1 MWGSTSNSQNSK
13 PWKSTNQPTGSAAG
27 ATPALLGAH
36 HRFHQE
42 HVPRQIPE
50 DAILEEVGNAM
61 PYTTTTA
68 SAPTDQANVHEDVVP
83 LPPSSTMQSSENGEL
98 PRTLWMGDLDPS
110 FNERTIELLW
120 GSLGKRVR
128 VKLIRAKKNLLIP
141 CSTASTHAEEQHTQ
155 VGSLNQE
162 MSTFTPN
169 LSTNTVSPKTAS
181 ASINING
188 TNFIDPNTTQLHHA
202 GYCFVEFDTFKDAQ
216 HALTMNSK
224 PIPNVYD
231 EHIHRCTNSDFKRT
245 FRLNWASG
253 ATLQSIIPATPEY
266 SLFVGDLAP
275 DCYEQ
280 DLLSLFQTKYA
291 SVKTVRVMTDPITG
305 ASRCFGFVRFQ
316 DFLERELAVLEMNGV
331 WCKGRLLRVAYATP
345 RSSSSSTSGPSS
357 GPSNSRPRSFSD
369 NARHQKH
376 DWSVHEAILAST
388 ASPPTSSYPLSPRSS
403 VSGGLKSALFD
414 RRSSEGVA
422 TTSSGL
428 SPPKNNSNANNV
440 SNIVT
445 ISQMPLGTSKTASG
459 PNDSIQRRASTGS
472 SFFAHGIANTNMNT
486 NTNTNTNTSTT
497 VFIGGL
503 NNKIDEFQL
512 YSMFQPFGKI
522 VQVKIPHNKGCGFVK
537 FGQRRDAEAA
547 IVGLQGFILKSTG
560 LPIRLSWGR
569 ETNASTGT
577 GGMFGSFD
585 GSVATG
591 YQQQQQQQQQQQHLS
606 LQPPIT
612 SPVGNT
618 SEFGFP
624 ATEDYASAQSGPQL
638 YQQDVFGTPLSSPG
652 YSRAKRSSS
661 LSYPMSLSQSL
672 NMQDYT
678 SQSGFGNGTFS
689 GELRTAFPQ
698 TGLQPNLYSGLQAL
712 QMPHQEQQNQQ
723 QQQQQ
728 MPISPGALGL
738 SAFDQNQQN
747 ITSSN
752 LSQFPAFTDPSSGMK
767 RNSIDHHEW
776 K

>member
-1 MWGSTSNSQNSK
+1 MWGSTSNSQSSK
-13 PWKSTNQPTGSAAG
+13 PWKITNQSSGSA
-27 ATPALLGAH
+27 TQALLGAH

-50 DAILEEVGNAM
+50 DTIFEEVGNTM
-61 PYTTTTA
+61 PYP
-68 SAPTDQANVHEDVVP
+68 SATGQANVHEDVVP

-120 GSLGKRVR
+120 GSLGKQVR

-141 CSTASTHAEEQHTQ
+141 CSTASATHAGEQYTQ
-155 VGSLNQE
+155 GSAHQSGAYQDT
-162 MSTFTPN
+162 STPASN
-169 LSTNTVSPKTAS
+169 SANNPVSPKTAS

-202 GYCFVEFDTFKDAQ
+202 GYCFVEFDSFKNAQ

-231 EHIHRCTNSDFKRT
+231 EHIHRCTNSDAKRT

-280 DLLSLFQTKYA
+280 DLLTLFQTKYA

-331 WCKGRLLRVAYATP
+331 WCKGRPLRVAYATP
-345 RSSSSSTSGPSS
+345 RSSSSSASGPSS
-357 GPSNSRPRSFSD
+357 GPSNSRPRSFSE
-369 NARHQKH
+369 NARHQGH
-376 DWSVHEAILAST
+376 DWNVHETILANT
-388 ASPPTSSYPLSPRSS
+388 TSPINSYPLSPSSS
-403 VSGGLKSALFD
+403 VGGAGAQPAIFD
-414 RRSSEGVA
+414 RRSSESA
-422 TTSSGL
+422 TSTGL
-428 SPPKNNSNANNV
+428 SPPKSSIAHNV

-445 ISQMPLGTSKTASG
+445 ISEMPLGTTTVQ
-459 PNDSIQRRASTGS
+459 NDSVQRRASTGS
-472 SFFAHGIANTNMNT
+472 SSFAHGMMNNNMNANTNT
-486 NTNTNTNTSTT
+486 STSTT

-569 ETNASTGT
+569 ETNTNTGN
-577 GGMFGSFD
+577 GGLLGSFD
-585 GSVATG
+585 GNVAMG
-591 YQQQQQQQQQQQHLS
+591 HQQPQQFLQQS
-606 LQPPIT
+606 IT
-612 SPVGNT
+612 SPVGST

-624 ATEDYASAQSGPQL
+624 ATQEYGAAESGPHI
-638 YQQDVFGTPLSSPG
+638 YHQDVFNAPG
-652 YSRAKRSSS
+652 PPPVCPKTKRSSS
-661 LSYPMSLSQSL
+661 LSYPMGLSQSL
-672 NMQDYT
+672 NMQDYIP
-678 SQSGFGNGTFS
+678 QSGFGNGTFS
-689 GELRTAFPQ
+689 EEFSTAFPQ
-698 TGLQPNLYSGLQAL
+698 AGLQPNLYAVQQAPPVSS
-712 QMPHQEQQNQQ
+712 QVQQ

-728 MPISPGALGL
+728 HMPNSPGMPGF
-738 SAFDQNQQN
+738 SAFDQTQQN

-752 LSQFPAFTDPSSGMK
+752 LSQFPAFADPMFGMK
-767 RNSIDHHEW
+767 RKSIDHHEW
-776 K
+776 R